1 MLALRPW
8 LGGSGTRPETP
19 RCCIQRTQ
27 KSGWFIHLKQ
37 HSNNILLVPSNQANP
52 TSLRHKKRR
61 HHIHANMMHCSL
73 VSNLILHHSRFIT
86 ETVQPPYNKPGV
98 LQSNSP
104 WDLKQQTRTGLK
116 PEREKK
122 QPILTNY
129 WQKPKELLTI
139 RKQREGAAV
148 TANKSI
154 VIRGKGLHSYL
165 YRAVAMYV
173 WSLGSFVSGILLS
186 TKLSTTNLMS
196 STGSQ

>member
-122 QPILTNY
+122 TAY
-129 WQKPKELLTI
+129 TDELLAKTKRI
-139 RKQREGAAV
+139 VNHQKAAGGRSCDGEQ
-148 TANKSI
+148 KYS
-154 VIRGKGLHSYL
+154 HSGE
-165 YRAVAMYV
+165 RP
-173 WSLGSFVSGILLS
+173 
-186 TKLSTTNLMS
+186 T
-196 STGSQ
+196 